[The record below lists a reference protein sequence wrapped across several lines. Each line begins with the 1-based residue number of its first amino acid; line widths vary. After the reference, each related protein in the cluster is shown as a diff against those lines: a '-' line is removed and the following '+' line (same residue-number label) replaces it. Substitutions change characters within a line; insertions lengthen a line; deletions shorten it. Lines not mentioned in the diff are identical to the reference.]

1 MTVALADDPSLAAAV
16 LSPTPSG
23 NGAGLFAAA
32 LPEALARDDFTNLAV
47 LLRYARDGSWAY
59 ALYNFAAVREQVVAA
74 LKLLLAPLPV
84 FEWTYS
90 PHETFPLAYLYHLTE
105 AQRQQRAVIFFFDL
119 ERASEE
125 VWKALD
131 YNRELFSA
139 HPHNLVFWVTP
150 QGRGRAARQAPHF
163 WAQRSGVFDFRLAEP
178 PVADQ
183 ARQFVSSGLS
193 IDSREDLQRQLRLYE
208 GLLDDLQGQPDA
220 PRLFLA
226 DLHHKAGRAAYYLDQ
241 IPQAVA
247 HARAAYDL
255 AAGQEDKELE
265 ADILKALG
273 DLALREADLA
283 GARRSYEAALAI
295 YPGIGDRL
303 GEANVQKAL
312 GDLALREA
320 DLAGARRRY
329 EAALAIYPG
338 IGARLGEANVLQSLG
353 NAWLAE
359 GELGKAYEQYRT
371 ALEIHLAI
379 NDQLSIAAD
388 LCYMGRAAAAAES
401 HAQAVTLFEQGID
414 LYRRIGELFSQ
425 ALVLNWQGKS
435 FLALDAQQP
444 ALAAWWQA
452 RDIARRIG
460 LPLARQLDEVFRQ
473 IAQQVGAQAFAQL
486 EADLQSQAEAWRQAG
501 VEAARQALAKT

>member
-1 MTVALADDPSLAAAV
+1 MTGAVVADAGLAAAV
-16 LSPTPSG
+16 LPPTPSG
-23 NGAGLFAAA
+23 NGAGLFDAA

-59 ALYNFAAVREQVVAA
+59 ALYNFAAVREQVVAS

-90 PHETFPLAYLYHLTE
+90 PHETFPLAYLDHLTE

-119 ERASEE
+119 ERAGEE

-183 ARQFVSSGLS
+183 ARQFISSGLS

-255 AAGQEDKELE
+255 AAGQEDRELE

-283 GARRSYEAALAI
+283 GARRQYEAALAI

-303 GEANVQKAL
+303 GEANTLFGLGELSRQSQEFAAAADFYRRAL
-312 GDLALREA
+312 EIQQHIGERLGQANTLDSMGELAEAQEQWELAVEGFAAALPIYVAIGASYARVTARNLARARRGFAAELLSLQRLDEAETQLAAAEALDPDSPYLALRRA
-320 DLAGARRRY
+320 
-329 EAALAIYPG
+329 
-338 IGARLGEANVLQSLG
+338 
-353 NAWLAE
+353 
-359 GELGKAYEQYRT
+359 
-371 ALEIHLAI
+371 
-379 NDQLSIAAD
+379 QLSQARGNRADAA
-388 LCYMGRAAAAAES
+388 RWAAEALRRQPGWDE
-401 HAQAVTLFEQGID
+401 AQAL
-414 LYRRIGELFSQ
+414 
-425 ALVLNWQGKS
+425 
-435 FLALDAQQP
+435 LDWA
-444 ALAAWWQA
+444 QA
-452 RDIARRIG
+452 R
-460 LPLARQLDEVFRQ
+460 
-473 IAQQVGAQAFAQL
+473 
-486 EADLQSQAEAWRQAG
+486 
-501 VEAARQALAKT
+501 

>member
-295 YPGIGDRL
+295 YPGIG
-303 GEANVQKAL
+303 
-312 GDLALREA
+312 
-320 DLAGARRRY
+320 
-329 EAALAIYPG
+329 
-338 IGARLGEANVLQSLG
+338 ARLGEANVLQSLG

>member
-283 GARRSYEAALAI
+283 GARR
-295 YPGIGDRL
+295 
-303 GEANVQKAL
+303 
-312 GDLALREA
+312 
-320 DLAGARRRY
+320 RY